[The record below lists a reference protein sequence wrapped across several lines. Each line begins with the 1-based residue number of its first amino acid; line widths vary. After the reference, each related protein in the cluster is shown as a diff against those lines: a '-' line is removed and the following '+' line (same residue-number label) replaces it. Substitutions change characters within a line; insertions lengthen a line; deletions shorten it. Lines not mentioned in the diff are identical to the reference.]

1 MNAIA
6 DRRSVVIEREFEHP
20 PEKVWRAL
28 TQSELLAEW
37 VMQNDFKPVVGH
49 KFNFR
54 AQPNP
59 HWNGVTDC
67 EVLVV
72 EANKRLSYSWS
83 ASGDQAEK
91 GAKTVVMWTL
101 TPTKK
106 GVLLRMEHSGFR
118 VEGDKGFFEGAKFGW
133 ERMLGALEAV
143 LGRIKQE

>member
-6 DRRSVVIEREFEHP
+6 DLRSVVIEREFQHP

-54 AQPNP
+54 SQPNP

-72 EANKRLSYSWS
+72 EPNKRLSYSWN
-83 ASGDQAEK
+83 ASGDEAVN
-91 GAKTVVMWTL
+91 GTKTVITWTL

-106 GVLLRMEHSGFR
+106 GVHLRMEHSGFR
-118 VEGDKGFFEGAKFGW
+118 AAEDKGFLEGAKFGW
-133 ERMLGALEAV
+133 GKMLGALEVV

>member
-28 TQSELLAEW
+28 TQSDLLAEW
-37 VMQNDFKPVVGH
+37 VMQNDFKPIVGH

-72 EANKRLSYSWS
+72 EPNKQLAYSWS
-83 ASGDQAEK
+83 ASGDQAK
-91 GAKTVVMWTL
+91 DGAKTVVT
-101 TPTKK
+101 
-106 GVLLRMEHSGFR
+106 
-118 VEGDKGFFEGAKFGW
+118 
-133 ERMLGALEAV
+133 
-143 LGRIKQE
+143 

>member
-6 DRRSVVIEREFEHP
+6 DHRSVVIEREFEHP

-28 TQSELLAEW
+28 TQPELLAEW

-72 EANKRLSYSWS
+72 EPNKRLSYSWS
-83 ASGDQAEK
+83 ASGEQAQN
-91 GAKTVVMWTL
+91 GAKTVVTWTL
-101 TPTKK
+101 TPTSK

-118 VEGDKGFFEGAKFGW
+118 AEGDKGFFEGAKFGW
-133 ERMLGALEAV
+133 GKMLGALEIV